1 MDELSMSPPDKKYWE
16 AGGNCNMAIA
26 AARLG
31 LHCVAIGHVG
41 DEIYGEFLLDVLH
54 EEGIGTVALNGG
66 TNEKDTSSFCE
77 TLICWVLVDPLQR
90 HGFCRYC
97 FLPRQNLIISMDG
110 RAGLCG
116 ETVAKGI

>member
-1 MDELSMSPPDKKYWE
+1 
-16 AGGNCNMAIA
+16 MAIA

-54 EEGIGTVALNGG
+54 EEGIGTVALDRG
-66 TNEKDTSSFCE
+66 TNAKDTSSFCE

-97 FLPRQNLIISMDG
+97 FLPCQNLIISMVEVVYVG
-110 RAGLCG
+110 
-116 ETVAKGI
+116 